1 MIFAQQDPIVF
12 DGQLGED
19 EWNRAQRLS
28 IDYEIQPGNNS
39 PAPHKTD
46 VFVLYSATHLYVG
59 FDAKANMA
67 SLRSAI
73 RNRDEAFQDDI
84 VMFGVDTFDNDYLI
98 QPLLQWNP
106 TPFTIFYI
114 GGNNNYQF
122 NDRFDAYRLDDAQ
135 LYLKFQYQI
144 GN

>member
-1 MIFAQQDPIVF
+1 MLPKFSLIFICASFMIFAQQDPIVF

-19 EWNRAQRLS
+19 EWNQAQRFS

-84 VMFGVDTFDNDYLI
+84 VMFGVDTFGDGRYGMDI
-98 QPLLQWNP
+98 S
-106 TPFTIFYI
+106 
-114 GGNNNYQF
+114 
-122 NDRFDAYRLDDAQ
+122 RL
-135 LYLKFQYQI
+135 
-144 GN
+144 

>member
-19 EWNRAQRLS
+19 EWNQAQRFS

-106 TPFTIFYI
+106 IPFTIF
-114 GGNNNYQF
+114 
-122 NDRFDAYRLDDAQ
+122 
-135 LYLKFQYQI
+135 
-144 GN
+144 